1 MAAPGNSWQGS
12 PYARYTRD
20 KLEFLAISVL
30 FRSPT
35 LVALLPRLYQG
46 GRGKLRL
53 AWIRARNHPGILK
66 DDDLDLPPYPE
77 EVLGRARGIR
87 LLILDVDG
95 VLTDG
100 RLYFD
105 AKGETLKVFHVRDGH
120 GIKMAQRGGIEVA
133 LVSGRRSD
141 AAFHRARELGITRF
155 YEGVR
160 DKVAILEEL
169 LAALNL
175 TPPQVAAV
183 GDELVDLPLFHRVGL
198 GAAVADAVPE
208 VRAAAHWVTTLPG
221 GKGAVR
227 EVCDLLLKAQGR
239 WEELVRPWQGPAAG

>member
-1 MAAPGNSWQGS
+1 M
-12 PYARYTRD
+12 D
-20 KLEFLAISVL
+20 
-30 FRSPT
+30 
-35 LVALLPRLYQG
+35 LL
-46 GRGKLRL
+46 
-53 AWIRARNHPGILK
+53 
-66 DDDLDLPPYPE
+66 PYPE

-141 AAFHRARELGITRF
+141 AAFHRARELGVTRF

-160 DKVAILEEL
+160 DKAAILEEL
-169 LAALNL
+169 QA
-175 TPPQVAAV
+175 AAV

-198 GAAVADAVPE
+198 GVAVADAVPE
-208 VRAAAHWVTTLPG
+208 VRAAAHWVTILPG
-221 GKGAVR
+221 GQGAVR

-239 WEELVRPWQGPAAG
+239 WEELVRPWQEPAVD

>member
-1 MAAPGNSWQGS
+1 
-12 PYARYTRD
+12 
-20 KLEFLAISVL
+20 
-30 FRSPT
+30 
-35 LVALLPRLYQG
+35 
-46 GRGKLRL
+46 
-53 AWIRARNHPGILK
+53 
-66 DDDLDLPPYPE
+66 LDLSPYPE
-77 EVLGRARGIR
+77 AILARARGIR

-133 LVSGRRSD
+133 MVSGRRSD
-141 AAFHRARELGITRF
+141 AAFHRARELGVTRF

-198 GAAVADAVPE
+198 GVAVADAVPE

-221 GKGAVR
+221 GQGAVR

-239 WEELVRPWQGPAAG
+239 WEELVRPWQARPLTSS

>member
-1 MAAPGNSWQGS
+1 
-12 PYARYTRD
+12 
-20 KLEFLAISVL
+20 
-30 FRSPT
+30 
-35 LVALLPRLYQG
+35 
-46 GRGKLRL
+46 
-53 AWIRARNHPGILK
+53 
-66 DDDLDLPPYPE
+66 LDLPLYPE
-77 EVLGRARGIR
+77 DVVVRARDIR

-120 GIKMAQRGGIEVA
+120 GIKMARQGGIEVA

-175 TPPQVAAV
+175 TLREAAAV

-198 GAAVADAVPE
+198 GVAVADAPPE
-208 VRAAAHWVTTLPG
+208 VRAAAHWITTLPG

-239 WEELVRPWQGPAAG
+239 WEALVP

>member
-1 MAAPGNSWQGS
+1 M
-12 PYARYTRD
+12 
-20 KLEFLAISVL
+20 
-30 FRSPT
+30 
-35 LVALLPRLYQG
+35 
-46 GRGKLRL
+46 
-53 AWIRARNHPGILK
+53 AWIHARCILK

-77 EVLGRARGIR
+77 AVLGRARGIR

-105 AKGETLKVFHVRDGH
+105 AKGEALKVFHVRDGH

-133 LVSGRRSD
+133 LVSGRTSG

-155 YEGVR
+155 YGGVR

-183 GDELVDLPLFHRVGL
+183 GDELVDLPLFHRIGL

-208 VRAAAHWVTTLPG
+208 VRAAAHWITTLPG

>member
-1 MAAPGNSWQGS
+1 MKD
-12 PYARYTRD
+12 TILLE
-20 KLEFLAISVL
+20 KLKHIQ
-30 FRSPT
+30 
-35 LVALLPRLYQG
+35 LLL
-46 GRGKLRL
+46 
-53 AWIRARNHPGILK
+53 
-66 DDDLDLPPYPE
+66 
-77 EVLGRARGIR
+77 
-87 LLILDVDG
+87 LDVDG

-133 LVSGRRSD
+133 MVSGRRSD
-141 AAFHRARELGITRF
+141 AAFHRARELGVSRF

-169 LAALNL
+169 LAAMNL

-198 GAAVADAVPE
+198 GVAVADAVPE
-208 VRAAAHWVTTLPG
+208 VQAAAHWVTTLPG
-221 GKGAVR
+221 GQGAVR

-239 WEELVRPWQGPAAG
+239 WSELLRPWQPPASG